1 MSPFC
6 SFVHPLQKWRS
17 GRNKVRGDVL
27 QLCAGGKESVNFRG
41 ISCAGIVVYLV
52 SSPRFRGMTAEDA
65 KRFMKGIMH
74 AGERYEQL

>member
-1 MSPFC
+1 M
-6 SFVHPLQKWRS
+6 
-17 GRNKVRGDVL
+17 RGKA
-27 QLCAGGKESVNFRG
+27 QRFPEWKGKFWG
-41 ISCAGIVVYLV
+41 ISCAGIVLYLV